1 MGRNLKI
8 GTGVS
13 VSSRAAG
20 AGMSAGV
27 LAMLAG
33 AVPGTALGAPTGE
46 QVVAGQASFAR
57 AGAVTNITASNNTII
72 NYQTF
77 NVGSSETVRFIQPDA
92 ASRVLN
98 RVTTAD
104 PSRIDGSLLGNGRVY
119 LVNPAGVMVGPGATI
134 NVAGLVAAAGNLS
147 DADFLSG
154 NDHFTNVSGPISVE
168 GAIDA
173 QSVALVARTIS
184 NSGSIVADGGVVA
197 AMIGSDVYLREADGR
212 IYARI
217 DGRDVDA
224 TGAAAAGGA
233 QAIPS
238 NSAPAGIRNT
248 GSISAQGGVVSLGA
262 GDVAA
267 LAIHNAG
274 VIAAHGGSVEMV
286 AHAGTIKNQGTV
298 DVSVGNG
305 AAGSVAMRA
314 PTVEISGRIWADT
327 ENGAAGHVSVVSS
340 VGTVTRP
347 GSEISAQGG
356 SGIATGGSIELS
368 SGGDTF
374 VSKQTNLN
382 FSGGAIGGNGGEAVV
397 SGGLRVGM
405 YGTMNAD
412 AAYGNT
418 AGTVTFSSE
427 YIAADKPSG
436 SQGSLSSSFVFGKE
450 TGSLFVVS
458 TTALENFTGDVT
470 LEAALDIGI
479 YSSIEKQK
487 GCLELSAVR
496 DIRFLGLVGDDVGE
510 QPGTPRFRGYG
521 YGCGGDYDITI
532 QADCLDFKAGRNIAD
547 FSTPRGTTLIANT
560 GDILLEATAGSTEFG
575 RAKVKFGKTLS
586 ITQADDFYMPDMTR
600 SLVHP
605 DYTNLKINVT
615 NGYVTLGNPSCPQDV
630 TVYGLDVRAT
640 EGVGINSTITMI
652 NGGKVFA
659 GGDITL
665 NGGMQSCLDLEMHA
679 GTDGTGSILFCRP
692 GLEIWGDQ
700 ITLTA
705 GNGTGTSSLVDLR
718 TNGPRI
724 RGNTGDNTRPS
735 ALTIAM
741 DAPVTD
747 DLLPLA
753 SQFYAP
759 IAGMR
764 YSIASTGA
772 SVTLTDGSLVEGTYL
787 TLSSVTG
794 SNINDDL
801 HLASLDV
808 FGEAYLRADVTSTL
822 DQTYHGAAYV
832 DGAVA
837 LGAPTV
843 RFESTLDGFGRQSTS
858 DTLHIAGDAV
868 FGGAV
873 GGGTPLDQLGVLGS
887 SEICGGLVRTT
898 GDQSYGDAVLLC
910 RDTVMESTGG
920 GTIAFFST
928 VDTKPGEEAAAL
940 SIVGNLF
947 TQGRLGGVDPLASLS
962 VSGTSELC
970 GGLIRT
976 VGAQTYDGAVTLCK
990 NTTMDSLT
998 GADITFNS
1006 TVDGTAPNGGETLTI
1021 NGRMNANG
1029 ALGGIAP
1036 LGELTV
1042 NGASNLCGGLVR
1054 TVNGQTYNGAVVLC
1068 ADTLLDSLGGA
1079 SITFNGPVDAAPGG
1093 PDETLTINGQLHA
1106 NGPIGGTTPLGA
1118 LEVNGTS
1125 EICGGLVRTVGG
1137 QTYGGAVTLCA
1148 DTLMESTS
1156 GATIRFDSTV
1166 DGTPGG
1172 EPEALTILGGLYAG
1186 GPIGSLDPLASLSVS
1201 GASTL
1206 AGGSVVTVGDQSYGG
1221 AVVLDADTTLT
1232 TGAGGAVT
1240 FGGAV
1245 DSGATPRGLTIQ
1257 SDLVANGPIGGI
1269 SPLAE
1274 LTVAGS
1280 SELCGGLVRT
1290 VGGQTYNGPVVLC
1303 ADTLLDSTGAGEIRF
1318 ESSVEG
1324 TPGGDDESLTINGTL
1339 LARGTIGA
1347 VTPLEALM
1355 VNGPSILTGGVVN
1368 TVGGQT
1374 YRGDVLLGV
1383 ETTLTSTSG
1392 GLMTFGGALDAIPGS
1407 SSGLT
1412 VNGGIMAEGAIGG
1425 ATPLGSLT
1433 VNGTSEICG
1442 GLVRTQAGQTYNG
1455 DVVLCADTLMQS
1467 MLGGTIAFAGSVNG
1481 TPGGEAES
1489 LVVDGALVAN
1499 GAIGNTDPLRFL
1511 DVLGAASL
1519 NGGEVRTLGEQLYR
1533 GPVLLG
1539 ADTTLAGSTITFRE
1553 TVNGDA
1559 ANEHALTVAGNLVAE
1574 KQMGLEGALESL
1586 LVTGTSELGCGL
1598 LGGGYGSGDELGE
1611 IPGGGVMH
1619 VRTLLG
1625 QTYGGDVTLCADT
1638 VLESTSGGII
1648 RFDQK
1653 VDGRTDG
1660 GEYLRILG
1668 SLSTGGAIGSTHPL
1682 EFLEVSGGSFLAG
1695 GSVATAGDQTY
1706 GGAVLLGSAMTLTGQ
1721 NINFNSTVDS
1731 SAGGEGGPLAL
1742 VVDGNM
1748 HAEGALGGLNPLA
1761 SLSVSGASEL
1771 CGGLVNTTGDQQYG
1785 GAVILCEDTTLRVG
1799 EGGIVRFDST
1809 VDAEAGGEEEFLIVE
1824 GDMFAAGAM
1833 GSFTPLESLR
1843 VTGLSQLSGGLVQTR
1858 GDQRYDGLL
1867 VIDRDTVVRSL
1878 DAGTLRFGNGIAAG
1892 GLGMTFVDLAIE
1904 TTPGGQIRF
1913 NGDVGIPSLIP
1924 ESNFLGTVSVCTLGD
1939 VGGNVPQVATIIGEK
1954 SMSIVADEFVMC
1966 QGEKF
1971 TTLGDLVINA
1981 ARRAVLSDL
1990 TTVGDLSVRS
2000 ADIRI
2005 NRRAASNL
2013 KDKGEG
2019 LLNDRGV
2026 DFVAGG
2032 RLAWEGLTTLDK
2044 DGPAPTFSS
2053 GDGVRPGALAGY
2065 EFTKTPAGDATLD
2078 RLTLEDGTVLDQRTL
2093 APRSVPTGD
2102 HDNVLASLQPPKYV
2116 DPIKPAVF
2124 DVRAMA
2130 RLAVTS
2136 RGVSP
2141 EEAIGAMAGRYLI
2154 NDLPAGVDR
2163 YGEERTYSAA
2173 RVDIDAAMRVVDR
2186 FNAVFGLPGRD
2197 RSPQIGAALA
2207 EAHDRYLTSS
2217 LRAQSFG
2224 SYLDATPGEVEA
2236 LGYVSSIRTLL
2247 DDLRA
2252 MGLPEMEYRRAR
2264 DRILGE
2270 IATPG
2275 RLSVEQLADLIERAP
2290 AHAS

>member
-13 VSSRAAG
+13 VSSRTAGAGLG

-27 LAMLAG
+27 LAMMAG
-33 AVPGTALGAPTGE
+33 VVPGTALGAPTGE

-92 ASRVLN
+92 SSRVLN

-134 NVAGLVAAAGNLS
+134 NVAGLVAAAGHLS

-224 TGAAAAGGA
+224 TGAAASGAA

-286 AHAGTIKNQGTV
+286 AHAGAIKNQGTV

-305 AAGSVAMRA
+305 SAGSVAMRA

-327 ENGAAGHVSVVSS
+327 ENGAAGNISAVSS

-347 GSEISAQGG
+347 GSEVSAQGG
-356 SGIATGGSIELS
+356 SGIATGGRIELS

-374 VSKQTNLN
+374 VSKQSSLN

-418 AGTVTFSSE
+418 AGTVTFASE
-427 YIAADKPSG
+427 YIAADKPSN
-436 SQGSLSSSFVFGKE
+436 SQGSLGSSFVFGKDA
-450 TGSLFVVS
+450 GSLFVVS
-458 TTALENFTGDVT
+458 TTAMESFTGDVR
-470 LEAALDIGI
+470 LEASLDIGI
-479 YSSIEKQK
+479 YASIAKEK
-487 GCLELSAVR
+487 GCLTLSAVR
-496 DIRFLGLVGDDVGE
+496 DIRFLGVVGDDVGDE
-510 QPGTPRFRGYG
+510 PGTPRFRGYG
-521 YGCGGDYDITI
+521 YGCGGDLDITI

-586 ITQADDFYMPDMTR
+586 ITQANDFYMPDMLR

-615 NGYVTLGNPSCPQDV
+615 NGYVTLGNPDCPQDV

-692 GLEIWGDQ
+692 GLEIWGDN

-735 ALTIAM
+735 SLTIAM

-747 DLLPLA
+747 GLLPLA

-772 SVTLTDGSLVEGTYL
+772 DVTLTDGSLVEGTYL

-794 SNINDDL
+794 SNINGDL
-801 HLASLDV
+801 NLASLDV
-808 FGEAYLRADVTSTL
+808 FGTAYLRADVTSTF
-822 DQTYHGAAYV
+822 DQTYHGAAFV

-843 RFESTLDGFGRQSTS
+843 RFGSTLDGFGRQSTS
-858 DTLHIAGDAV
+858 DTLHIAGNAV

-898 GDQSYGDAVLLC
+898 GGQSYGDAVLLC
-910 RDTVMESTGG
+910 RDTILESTGG

-928 VDTKPGEEAAAL
+928 LDTKPGEAPAAL
-940 SIVGNLF
+940 SIMGNLF
-947 TQGRLGGVDPLASLS
+947 TQGRIGGVDPLASLS

-976 VGAQTYDGAVTLCK
+976 VGAQTYAGAVTLCK
-990 NTTMDSLT
+990 NTIMDSLS
-998 GADITFNS
+998 GADVTFHS
-1006 TVDGTAPNGGETLTI
+1006 TVDGTAPGGGETLTVH
-1021 NGRMNANG
+1021 GTMNANG
-1029 ALGGIAP
+1029 AIGGTAP

-1054 TVNGQTYNGAVVLC
+1054 TIQGQTYNGAVVLC
-1068 ADTLLDSLGGA
+1068 ADTLLDSLTGG
-1079 SITFNGPVDAAPGG
+1079 SITFQGPVDGMPGG
-1093 PDETLTINGQLHA
+1093 LDEALTINGQLHA
-1106 NGPIGGTTPLGA
+1106 NGPIGATTPLGS
-1118 LEVNGTS
+1118 LVVNGTS

-1148 DTLMESTS
+1148 DTWMESTS

-1186 GPIGSLDPLASLSVS
+1186 GAIGSLDPLASLSVS

-1206 AGGSVVTVGDQSYGG
+1206 SGGSVTTLGDQTFTG
-1221 AVVLDADTTLT
+1221 AVTLAADTTLT
-1232 TGAGGAVT
+1232 TGPGGTVV
-1240 FGGAV
+1240 FGNAV
-1245 DSGATPRGLTIQ
+1245 DADSWDPLRGLIINGN
-1257 SDLVANGPIGGI
+1257 LEACGPIGGTT
-1269 SPLAE
+1269 PL
-1274 LTVAGS
+1274 GS
-1280 SELCGGLVRT
+1280 LAVIGTSELCGGLVRT
-1290 VGGQTYNGPVVLC
+1290 QNGQTYNGPVW
-1303 ADTLLDSTGAGEIRF
+1303 
-1318 ESSVEG
+1318 
-1324 TPGGDDESLTINGTL
+1324 
-1339 LARGTIGA
+1339 
-1347 VTPLEALM
+1347 
-1355 VNGPSILTGGVVN
+1355 
-1368 TVGGQT
+1368 
-1374 YRGDVLLGV
+1374 LGV
-1383 ETTLTSTSG
+1383 DTVLTSTSG
-1392 GLMTFGGALDAIPGS
+1392 GLIDLLGGLDALPGTT
-1407 SSGLT
+1407 SGLT
-1412 VNGGIMAEGAIGG
+1412 VNGGLRAGGAIGG
-1425 ATPLGSLT
+1425 TTPLASLT
-1433 VNGTSEICG
+1433 VNGASEICG
-1442 GLVRTQAGQTYNG
+1442 GLVRTQAGQSYNG
-1455 DVVLCADTLMQS
+1455 DVVLCTDTLMQS
-1467 MLGGTIAFAGSVNG
+1467 LLGGTIAFGGSVNG

-1511 DVLGAASL
+1511 DVLGSASL
-1519 NGGEVRTLGEQLYR
+1519 NGGAVTTLGEQLYR

-1539 ADTTLAGSTITFRE
+1539 ADTTLAGSTITFKE

-1559 ANEHALTVAGNLVAE
+1559 ANEHALAITGNLVAE
-1574 KQMGLEGALESL
+1574 KQIGLEGALESL
-1586 LVTGTSELGCGL
+1586 SVTGTSELGCGL
-1598 LGGGYGSGDELGE
+1598 LGDGYGSGDEFG
-1611 IPGGGVMH
+1611 IPSGGVMH

-1625 QTYGGDVTLCADT
+1625 QTYGGDVTLCTDT
-1638 VLESTSGGII
+1638 VLESTSGGIV

-1653 VDGRTDG
+1653 ADGRTDG
-1660 GEYLRILG
+1660 GEYLRVLG
-1668 SLSTGGAIGSTHPL
+1668 SLSTGGAIGSVHPL
-1682 EFLEVSGGSFLAG
+1682 EFLEVTGGSLLAG
-1695 GSVATAGDQTY
+1695 GSVTTIGDQTY
-1706 GGAVLLGSAMTLTGQ
+1706 GGAVLLGSDMTLTGRTVT
-1721 NINFNSTVDS
+1721 FASGVDS
-1731 SAGGEGGPLAL
+1731 SAAGEGTPRALAI
-1742 VVDGNM
+1742 DGAM
-1748 HAEGALGGLNPLA
+1748 HAEGSLGGINPLA
-1761 SLSVSGASEL
+1761 SLSVTGSSEI
-1771 CGGLVNTTGDQQYG
+1771 CGGLVSTVGDQHYMG
-1785 GAVILCEDTTLRVG
+1785 SVVLCDDTTLRVG
-1799 EGGIVRFDST
+1799 ETGFVRFDST
-1809 VDAEAGGEEEFLIVE
+1809 VDAEAGGEEEYLIVE

-1843 VTGLSQLSGGLVQTR
+1843 VTGTSELAGGLVRTQ

-1867 VIDRDTVVRSL
+1867 VIDSDTVVRSL
-1878 DAGTLRFGNGIAAG
+1878 NAGTLRFGNGIAAG

-1924 ESNFLGTVSVCTLGD
+1924 EANFLGTVSVCTLGE
-1939 VGGNVPQVATIIGEK
+1939 VGGGVPQVATIIGEK

-1971 TTLGDLVINA
+1971 TTLGDLVISA

-1990 TTVGDLSVRS
+1990 TTVGDMTVRS

-2019 LLNDRGV
+2019 FLSDRGV

-2032 RLAWEGLTTLDK
+2032 RMAWEGLTTLDK
-2044 DGPAPTFSS
+2044 DGPSPTFSS

-2065 EFTKTPAGDATLD
+2065 EFTTTPAGDASLD

-2197 RSPQIGAALA
+2197 RSPQIGAAMA

-2217 LRAQSFG
+2217 LRSQSFG
-2224 SYLDATPGEVEA
+2224 AYLDATPGEVEA

-2275 RLSVEQLADLIERAP
+2275 RLTVEQLVDLIERMP
-2290 AHAS
+2290 ARAS